1 MKQTHTTG
9 LEIAVVGM
17 ALRLPRAADTEEF
30 FGHLCRGEELIRFFD
45 DDTLR
50 AQGVPEADIANPAY
64 VKAAGYLDGRF
75 EFDADFF
82 DYKAREAEF
91 MDPQLR
97 LLHECCWEAL
107 EAAGCDPHMGAS
119 AIGLYAG
126 SSQNMNWL
134 RAVAQ
139 HVGDK
144 IGEIYDLKMLYQRE
158 FFPTRISYRL
168 NLKGPAIGID
178 STCSTSL
185 VALHMAAQGL
195 LSGDCDVALAGGACV
210 SPLVKGYAYHEGMIQ
225 SPDGRCRA
233 FDAQANGTV
242 PGQGVGIVAL
252 KRLDDAIADGNPILA
267 VLKASAINND
277 GNDKVGYTA
286 PSVSGQSRV
295 IRSALELAEV
305 EPRDIDFVECHGTAT
320 RIGDPIEVEALG
332 QAYGARDAAGP
343 CLIGSVKSNIGH
355 LDAAAGIM
363 GFIKAVLALRHEV
376 LPPSLHYTR
385 PNPMIA
391 FERGGFAVN
400 TALTPLEQA
409 VRPLRAGVSS
419 FGVGGT
425 NAHVIVEQYV
435 ERRVASADAGRHR
448 LIPLS
453 ARTPQALR
461 RYAAKLRHAVD
472 TGLPSLDAVA
482 RTLQQARRHFAVRQ
496 AVAAATHEQLL
507 AQLDDIEAGAAAPVA
522 QERPLVFMF
531 SGQGA
536 QYPGMTRQLY
546 AREPQYRAQVD
557 ACLAL
562 LEPALSARVRDLLLA
577 DPAGDRHA
585 EAADTALAQPLL
597 FIVEYALAR
606 TLMAW
611 GVEPAVMIGHSL
623 GEFVAACL
631 AEVFTLSDALAL
643 VSQRGRLMASA
654 EPGAMLSVRLPE
666 SAIGAYLGDSLD
678 LAAVNSSALTVVSG
692 PLPAVAAL
700 EARLLG
706 DGVAC
711 TRLKTSHAY
720 HSRMMDGILGE
731 FRAAVAATPR
741 QVPRRSFISNL
752 SGAPVTAAEVLDP
765 EYWCR
770 HLRSAVRFADA
781 IGALQQQGPHTF
793 LEIGPGNALTTFARS
808 HERFDDTH
816 LCLQSVR
823 HPRHDDV
830 DDAFLLRTLGQLYAH
845 GASLRWDVMS
855 ADIEGPFITLPT
867 YAFAP
872 TLYDQVAGTQHAPAG
887 AAPTAAHVAN
897 TPAQRAICHPR
908 PNLSTP
914 FVAATS
920 DTERRL
926 GAMWCAIF
934 KLDRI
939 GVDDNFFD
947 LGGHSLLATR
957 VLADVR
963 EEFGADIAI
972 HALFEDPTI
981 AALASLVEQADAGSA
996 RYPALVAADRGAPIP
1011 MSFQQRRLW
1020 MIDRLGGGSTQYNMP
1035 APFILNG
1042 ALDLNALQGAL
1053 DRLVERHESLRT
1065 VFCEIDGEALQ
1076 VIRAHQPV
1084 PITRLDLS
1092 ALPADERAARQRA
1105 LVDADA
1111 KRAFDLTAELPLR
1124 ISLVRL
1130 GERQHL
1136 LLFNVHHIV
1145 SDGWSEVILVKEFAE
1160 LYRALASGTEPALA
1174 PLSMQYADFAAWQ
1187 RNWLVGPLLE
1197 QELDFWRARLAG
1209 LPAVHSLPLDKPRP
1223 AVSRHA
1229 GALLKRTLSP
1239 QLLARLRTFSQ
1250 SHRATLFMTLQ
1261 AAFAVLLGR
1270 LGNSDDIVMG
1280 TPIAGR
1286 MHKPLEPLIGFF
1298 VNTLLL
1304 RTDLSANPSFAQ
1316 LLEQTRQMALSAFE
1330 HQHVPFEM
1338 LVEELAPARSR
1349 NHAPLFQVLFAL
1361 QNYERGA
1368 LSIDGLELERVEE
1381 TVSAKVDLNLIMA
1394 ESSEGLFANW
1404 YYDTD
1409 LFEHATIER
1418 MADQLEV
1425 LLAALP
1431 DGGECTVLDFDIVA
1445 GEERGMLLEGWQGR
1459 DGAGRRYVLNR
1470 AGRLAPTGVHGE
1482 LYVGGSAADA
1492 AGQPDPF
1499 ASVPGARMVATG
1511 QCARWRADG
1520 QLEILGALGDLA
1532 TLHGYPIALAPIEAA
1547 LARHP
1552 AIADVV
1558 VRVRDERVVAYVVV
1572 TPGMAALDAA
1582 AARLFLADA
1591 LPESMLPQAVLTLA
1605 HIPRLPDCAPD
1616 LAALAREA
1624 IDAAPRQLPRN
1635 AMEKRVFDAWCTVL
1649 QISAPS
1655 IDQDFFSLGADSIL
1669 LLKLSAHLGRE
1680 GLKFSVKDFYAE
1692 PTIEAMARLVEVV
1705 EQPEADA
1712 HPAYGAQLLH
1722 PMQRE
1727 FLDDGNPDPHHFNQ
1741 SVLLDVGTEFDPA
1754 LIEPVLAA
1762 LYARHDALRLRFVR
1776 DSRDGWSAQYR
1787 ASADVAPV
1795 ESLCRVV
1802 IGAGDP
1808 APADT
1813 FLREANRI
1821 QRSLSLEGP
1830 LMKIAHFQLPDG
1842 GARLLIA
1849 VHHLVV
1855 DGVSWRALL
1864 QDVETAYR
1872 QAAAGQAVA
1881 LPARPASFQ
1890 RGVETLQRLAG
1901 SPAVLAE
1908 LPFWE
1913 AVLAKAPAPLL
1924 HAPVE
1929 DDLVADEGSATVALP
1944 QALTEQLLAGC
1955 GRAYRMN
1962 VDEVLLAALRLA
1974 FGDWRGGAPLAVL
1987 MEGHGRASLGEALAI
2002 GDTVGWFTSV
2012 YPVLFSSIHGDL
2024 SALLRD
2030 TKEVLRQV
2038 PAKGEHFGALKHL
2051 ALPATG
2057 LDDRAFRA
2065 GAVMFNYLGQ
2075 FDQVVGAGALFAP
2088 AREASGDNVSPR
2100 RRRAAPLAF
2109 DGLVSGGQLRFSIKY
2124 NRRHVDGASIAALAG
2139 AFERAIAELVGHWQE
2154 QPLGGLTPSDVAPLA
2169 VGQAE
2174 LDQWQLQWPAMR
2186 DAYPATGSQ
2195 QGMLFRSMR
2204 DTAGHNA
2211 TFVNQLIFNIEGE
2224 LDLPRLQHAW
2234 ETLPQR
2240 HDVFRTAFAL
2250 PRQGGIAQLQMAPEN
2265 LTLPFCYE
2273 DLSALPLSEQDA
2285 CIALFTA
2292 ADRGRGFDMAQA
2304 PLSRVAVWR
2313 VTPSCH
2319 RVLWTTH
2326 HAIIDGWSVPLVFR
2340 SLLDSYAGGE
2350 VRSEPAART
2359 FKNYVQWLRKQ
2370 DEAGAKAYWRACL
2383 APQEAPC
2390 VITPDVRNAQPSRPA
2405 QVQLKL
2411 EASQLARLEELAR
2424 TVGVTP
2430 YSLVQCAWAYVLHTY
2445 TGQKR
2450 VCFGSVNSGRPAQLA
2465 GAEATVG
2472 PFINTLPVTLEVD
2485 ASQPLRQWLRD
2496 AHHQQLE
2503 WQHHGFLQLPDI
2515 LAQSPFGAR
2524 VELFNTTLVY
2534 ENYPVDSIRDAQ
2546 AELRM
2551 TGLHSQESTGTGL
2564 TLVFMPGD
2572 GLTVKLMYQSGEF
2585 SAAQSERIARHVV
2598 RLLAAMPGLADGLVG
2613 SLDDTLDET
2622 ASFEDDAGHLDD
2634 EDLLAL
2640 LDELDNI

>member
-50 AQGVPEADIANPAY
+50 AHGVPEADIANPAY

-107 EAAGCDPHMGAS
+107 EAAGCDPQLGAG
-119 AIGLYAG
+119 AVGLYAG

-144 IGEIYDLKMLYQRE
+144 IGEVYDLKMLYQRE

-210 SPLVKGYAYHEGMIQ
+210 SPLVKGYMYHEGMIQ
-225 SPDGRCRA
+225 SPDGHCRA
-233 FDAQANGTV
+233 FDTQANGTV

-286 PSVSGQSRV
+286 PSVAGQSRV
-295 IRSALELAEV
+295 IRSALDLAEV
-305 EPRDIDFVECHGTAT
+305 APGDVDFIECHGTAT

-332 QAYGARDAAGP
+332 QAYGARGAAAP

-363 GFIKAVLALRHEV
+363 GFIKAVLAVRHGV
-376 LPPSLHYTR
+376 LPPSLHYTQ

-391 FERGGFAVN
+391 FERNGFAVN
-400 TALTPLEQA
+400 TALTTLEHCA
-409 VRPLRAGVSS
+409 RPLRAGVSS

-425 NAHVIVEQYV
+425 NAHAIVEQYV

-448 LIPLS
+448 LVPLS
-453 ARTPQALR
+453 SRTPQALR
-461 RYAAKLRHAVD
+461 RYAAKLRHALG
-472 TGLPSLDAVA
+472 TGMPSLDAVA
-482 RTLQQARRHFAVRQ
+482 RTLQQGRRHFAVRQ
-496 AVAAATHEQLL
+496 TLVAATREQLL
-507 AQLDDIEAGAAAPVA
+507 TQLAEIEAGAAEPVA
-522 QERPLVFMF
+522 QARPVVFMF

-536 QYPGMTRQLY
+536 QYAGMTRQLY
-546 AREPQYRAQVD
+546 ACEPDYRAQVD
-557 ACLAL
+557 ACLEL
-562 LEPALSARVRDLLLA
+562 LEPALLARVRGLLLA
-577 DPAGDRHA
+577 EPADDRHT
-585 EAADTALAQPLL
+585 EAADTSVAQPLL

-631 AEVFTLSDALAL
+631 ADVFTLPDALAL
-643 VSQRGRLMASA
+643 VCQRARLMAGA
-654 EPGAMLSVRLPE
+654 APGAMLSVRLAE
-666 SAIGAYLGDSLD
+666 AAVGAYLDDSLD
-678 LAAVNSSALTVVSG
+678 LSAVNSSALTVVSG
-692 PLPAVAAL
+692 PLPAIAAL
-700 EARLLG
+700 EMRLLD

-720 HSRMMDGILGE
+720 HSRMMDAILGE
-731 FRAAVAATPR
+731 FRAMVAATPR
-741 QVPRRSFISNL
+741 RAPQRPFMSNL
-752 SGAPVTAAEVLDP
+752 SGAPVTAAEALDP
-765 EYWCR
+765 AYWCR
-770 HLRSAVRFADA
+770 HLRCAVRFADA
-781 IGALQQQGPHTF
+781 IGALQQRGPHTF

-816 LCLQSVR
+816 LCLQSIR
-823 HPRHDDV
+823 HPRQDEA
-830 DDAFLLRTLGQLYAH
+830 DDAFLLRTLGQLYAD
-845 GASLRWDVMS
+845 GATLRWDRMS
-855 ADIEGPFITLPT
+855 ADIEGPFIALPT

-872 TLYDQVAGTQHAPAG
+872 TVYDQVAGMQHAPSG
-887 AAPTAAHVAN
+887 AAPTTAHAGN
-897 TPAQRAICHPR
+897 TAPPRAICHPR

-914 FVAATS
+914 FAAPVS
-920 DTERRL
+920 DAERRL
-926 GAMWCAIF
+926 AAMWCAIF

-972 HALFEDPTI
+972 HALFDHPTI
-981 AALASLVEQADAGSA
+981 AALARLVGQADTGSA

-1020 MIDRLGGGSTQYNMP
+1020 MIDRLGGGSAQYNMP

-1042 ALDLNALQGAL
+1042 ALDLGALQGAL
-1053 DRLVERHESLRT
+1053 DRLVARHESLRT
-1065 VFCEIDGEALQ
+1065 VFCEVDGEALQ
-1076 VIRAHQPV
+1076 IIRPHQPV
-1084 PITRLDLS
+1084 PIARLDLS
-1092 ALPADERAARQRA
+1092 SLPEKERAGRQRE

-1111 KRAFDLTAELPLR
+1111 RRTFDLTTELPLR
-1124 ISLVRL
+1124 VTLVRH

-1136 LLFNVHHIV
+1136 LLFNAHHIV

-1209 LPAVHSLPLDKPRP
+1209 MRAVHSLPLDKPRA

-1229 GALLKRTLSP
+1229 GALLKRTLAP

-1250 SHRATLFMTLQ
+1250 AHRATLFMTLQ
-1261 AAFAVLLGR
+1261 SAFALLLGR
-1270 LGNSDDIVMG
+1270 LSNSDDIVMG

-1304 RTDLSANPSFAQ
+1304 RTDLSSNPSFVQ

-1338 LVEELAPARSR
+1338 LVEELAPTRAR
-1349 NHAPLFQVLFAL
+1349 NHAPLFQILFAL
-1361 QNYERGA
+1361 QNYERCT

-1381 TVSAKVDLNLIMA
+1381 TVAAKVDLTLIMA

-1409 LFEHATIER
+1409 LFEPATIER

-1425 LLAALP
+1425 LLSALP
-1431 DGGECTVLDFDIVA
+1431 DSGDCPVLGFDIVA
-1445 GEERGMLLEGWQGR
+1445 GDERALLLERWQDR
-1459 DGAGRRYVLNR
+1459 DGAERRYVLNR
-1470 AGRLAPTGVHGE
+1470 AGMLAPVGVYGE
-1482 LYVGGSAADA
+1482 LCVSGSAVDH

-1499 ASVPGARMVATG
+1499 AGAPGARMARTG

-1520 QLEILGALGDLA
+1520 QLDMLGALDELA
-1532 TLHGYPIALAPIEAA
+1532 ILHGYPIALAPIEAA

-1552 AIADVV
+1552 AVAEAV
-1558 VRVRDERVVAYVVV
+1558 VRIVDQRLVAYAVPV
-1572 TPGMAALDAA
+1572 PGMAAPDAD
-1582 AARLFLADA
+1582 AARLFLAEV
-1591 LPESMLPQAVLTLA
+1591 LPEATPPQAVVMLA
-1605 HIPRLPDCAPD
+1605 RIPRLPGGGPD
-1616 LAALAREA
+1616 LEALAREA
-1624 IDAAPRQLPRN
+1624 IDVASPRKLPRD
-1635 AMEKRVFDAWCTVL
+1635 AMEQRVLDAWCKVL
-1649 QISAPS
+1649 QIAPPS

-1705 EQPEADA
+1705 EHPEADA
-1712 HPAYGAQLLH
+1712 RPACGAQLLH

-1727 FLDDGNPDPHHFNQ
+1727 LLEDGSLDPHHFNQ
-1741 SVLLDVGTEFDPA
+1741 SVLLDIGREFDPA
-1754 LIEPVLAA
+1754 LIEPIMAA
-1762 LYARHDALRLRFVR
+1762 LYARHDALRLHFVR
-1776 DSRDGWSAQYR
+1776 DSDDGWSARYR
-1787 ASADVAPV
+1787 ASADVQPG
-1795 ESLCRVV
+1795 ESLCCVV
-1802 IGAGDP
+1802 IDAGDS
-1808 APADT
+1808 APSDT

-1821 QRSLSLEGP
+1821 QRSLSLDGP
-1830 LMKIAHFQLPDG
+1830 LMKFAHVLLPDG
-1842 GARLLIA
+1842 GARLLI
-1849 VHHLVV
+1849 VVNHLVV

-1872 QAAAGQAVA
+1872 QAAAGQTIA
-1881 LPARPASFQ
+1881 LPARPATFQ
-1890 RGVETLQRLAG
+1890 RAVETMQRLAS

-1908 LPFWE
+1908 LPYWQ
-1913 AVLAKAPAPLL
+1913 AVLAMALP
-1924 HAPVE
+1924 PVHGPGE
-1929 DDLVADEGSATVALP
+1929 DDLVADEDATTVVLP

-1962 VDEVLLAALRLA
+1962 VDEVLLTALRLA
-1974 FGDWRGGAPLAVL
+1974 FDEWRGHAPLAVL
-1987 MEGHGRASLGEALAI
+1987 MEGHGRATLGEVLAI
-2002 GDTVGWFTSV
+2002 GDTVGWFTAV
-2012 YPVLFSSIHGDL
+2012 CPVVFSSVDGNL
-2024 SALLRD
+2024 AALLRD
-2030 TKEVLRQV
+2030 TKEVLRRI

-2051 ALPATG
+2051 ALPSTG
-2057 LDDRAFRA
+2057 LDDSAFRA

-2088 AREASGDNVSPR
+2088 APEASGDNISPR

-2109 DGLVSGGQLRFSIKY
+2109 DGLVSGGRLRFSIKY
-2124 NRRHVDGASIAALAG
+2124 NRRHVDGAGIGKLAR
-2139 AFERAIAELVGHWQE
+2139 AFERALAELVGCWQE

-2169 VGQAE
+2169 TDQAE
-2174 LDQWQLQWPAMR
+2174 LDHWQRQWPALR

-2195 QGMLFRSMR
+2195 QGMLFRSLSES
-2204 DTAGHNA
+2204 AGHNA
-2211 TFVNQLIFNIEGE
+2211 AFVNQLIFNIEGE
-2224 LDLPRLQHAW
+2224 LDLQRLQHAW

-2240 HDVFRTAFAL
+2240 HDVFRTVFAL
-2250 PRQGGIAQLQMAPEN
+2250 LRQGGIAQLQMAPEHV
-2265 LTLPFCYE
+2265 TLPFFYE
-2273 DLSALPLSEQDA
+2273 DLSALPPGEQDA
-2285 CIALFTA
+2285 GIALYTA
-2292 ADRGRGFDMAQA
+2292 ADRRRGFDIAQA

-2313 VTPSCH
+2313 VTPGCH

-2326 HAIIDGWSVPLVFR
+2326 HAIIDGWSVPLVFH
-2340 SLLDSYAGGE
+2340 SLLDSYAAGDL
-2350 VRSEPAART
+2350 RSAPATRT
-2359 FKNYVQWLRKQ
+2359 FKHYVQWLHKQ
-2370 DEAGAKAYWRACL
+2370 DEAGAKAYWRARL

-2390 VITPDVRNAQPSRPA
+2390 VIAPDVRTAGPSLPA

-2411 EASQLARLEELAR
+2411 DAGQVARLEELAR
-2424 TVGVTP
+2424 DVGVTP

-2445 TGQKR
+2445 TGQQR
-2450 VCFGSVNSGRPAQLA
+2450 VCFGSVNSGRPPQLA
-2465 GAEATVG
+2465 GADATVG
-2472 PFINTLPVTLEVD
+2472 PFINTLPVTLGVD
-2485 ASQPLRQWLRD
+2485 AGQPLRQWLRD
-2496 AHHQQLE
+2496 AHHQHLD
-2503 WQHHGFLQLPDI
+2503 WQNHGFLQLPDI
-2515 LAQSPFGAR
+2515 LAQSPFGPR

-2534 ENYPVDSIRDAQ
+2534 ENYPIDSIRDAQ
-2546 AELRM
+2546 SALRM
-2551 TGLHSQESTGTGL
+2551 TSLHSQESTGSGL
-2564 TLVFMPGD
+2564 TLVLMPGD
-2572 GLTVKLMYQSGEF
+2572 GMTVKLMYQSGEF

-2598 RLLAAMPGLADGLVG
+2598 RLLAALPVMANGLVG
-2613 SLDDTLDET
+2613 SLDDTLDE
-2622 ASFEDDAGHLDD
+2622 SDDFAGGLGHLDD
-2634 EDLLAL
+2634 DDLLTL
-2640 LDELDNI
+2640 LDELENS

>member
-30 FGHLCRGEELIRFFD
+30 FGHLCRGENLIRFFD

-50 AQGVPEADIANPAY
+50 AHGVPEADIANPAY

-107 EAAGCDPHMGAS
+107 EAAGCDPQLGTGAV
-119 AIGLYAG
+119 GLYAG

-144 IGEIYDLKMLYQRE
+144 IGEVYDLKMLYQRE

-210 SPLVKGYAYHEGMIQ
+210 SPLVKGYMYHEGMIQ
-225 SPDGRCRA
+225 SPDGHCRA

-286 PSVSGQSRV
+286 PSVAGQNRV
-295 IRSALELAEV
+295 IRSALDLAEV
-305 EPRDIDFVECHGTAT
+305 TSGDVDFVECHGTAT

-332 QAYGARDAAGP
+332 QAYGAHDAAAP
-343 CLIGSVKSNIGH
+343 WLIGSVKSNIGH

-363 GFIKAVLALRHEV
+363 GFIKAVLAVRHGV
-376 LPPSLHYTR
+376 LPPSLHYTQ

-391 FERGGFAVN
+391 FERDGFAVN
-400 TALTPLEQA
+400 TALAKLEQSA
-409 VRPLRAGVSS
+409 RPLRAGVSS

-425 NAHVIVEQYV
+425 NAHAIVEQYV

-448 LIPLS
+448 LVPLS

-461 RYAAKLRHAVD
+461 RYAAKLRHALG
-472 TGLPSLDAVA
+472 TGMPSLDAVA
-482 RTLQQARRHFAVRQ
+482 RTLQLARRHFAVRQ
-496 AVAAATHEQLL
+496 PLVAATREQLL
-507 AQLDDIEAGAAAPVA
+507 AQLEQIEAGAAAPVA
-522 QERPLVFMF
+522 QARHLVFMF
-531 SGQGA
+531 SGQGT

-546 AREPQYRAQVD
+546 TREPEYRAQVD
-557 ACLAL
+557 ACLEL

-631 AEVFTLSDALAL
+631 ADVFTLPDALTL
-643 VSQRGRLMASA
+643 VCRRGRLMAGA
-654 EPGAMLSVRLPE
+654 APGAMLSVRLAE
-666 SAIGAYLGDSLD
+666 AAVSAYLDDNLD
-678 LAAVNSSALTVVSG
+678 LSAVNSSALTVVSG
-692 PLPAVAAL
+692 PLQAIAAL

-711 TRLKTSHAY
+711 TRLKTLHAY

-741 QVPRRSFISNL
+741 RAPQRSFMSNL
-752 SGAPVTAAEVLDP
+752 SGAPVTAAEALDP

-770 HLRSAVRFADA
+770 HLRCAVRFADA
-781 IGALQQQGPHTF
+781 IGALQQEGPHTF
-793 LEIGPGNALTTFARS
+793 LEIGPGNALTTFVRS
-808 HERFDDTH
+808 HEHFDDTH
-816 LCLQSVR
+816 LCLQSIR
-823 HPRHDDV
+823 HPRQDDA
-830 DDAFLLRTLGQLYAH
+830 DDAFLLRTLGQLYGD
-845 GASLRWDVMS
+845 GASLCWDRMS
-855 ADIEGPFITLPT
+855 ADIEGPFIALPT

-872 TLYDQVAGTQHAPAG
+872 TVYDQVAGTQHTPSG
-887 AAPTAAHVAN
+887 AAPAAAHAGNTAAS
-897 TPAQRAICHPR
+897 RAICHPR

-914 FVAATS
+914 FAAPAS
-920 DTERRL
+920 DAERRL
-926 GAMWCAIF
+926 AAMWCAIF

-972 HALFEDPTI
+972 HALFEYPTI
-981 AALASLVEQADAGSA
+981 AALALLVEQADAGSA

-1020 MIDRLGGGSTQYNMP
+1020 MIDRLGGGSAQYNMP

-1042 ALDLNALQGAL
+1042 ALDLDALQGAL

-1065 VFCEIDGEALQ
+1065 VFCEIDGVALQ
-1076 VIRAHQPV
+1076 VIRPQQPV
-1084 PITRLDLS
+1084 PIARLDLS
-1092 ALPADERAARQRA
+1092 ALPAHERAERQRE

-1111 KRAFDLTAELPLR
+1111 RRTFDLTGELPLR
-1124 ISLVRL
+1124 VTLVRL

-1136 LLFNVHHIV
+1136 LLFNAHHIV

-1160 LYRALASGTEPALA
+1160 LYRALASCTEPALA

-1209 LPAVHSLPLDKPRP
+1209 MRAVHSLPLDKPRA

-1229 GALLKRTLSP
+1229 GALLKRTLTP

-1261 AAFAVLLGR
+1261 AAFALLLGR

-1304 RTDLSANPSFAQ
+1304 RTDLSANPSFVQ
-1316 LLEQTRQMALSAFE
+1316 LLEQTRQMTLSAFE

-1338 LVEELAPARSR
+1338 LVEELAPTRSR
-1349 NHAPLFQVLFAL
+1349 NHAPLFQILFAL
-1361 QNYERGA
+1361 QSYERGT

-1381 TVSAKVDLNLIMA
+1381 TVAAKVDLTLIMA
-1394 ESSEGLFANW
+1394 ESVEGLFANW

-1409 LFEHATIER
+1409 LFEQATVER

-1425 LLAALP
+1425 LLSALP
-1431 DGGECTVLDFDIVA
+1431 DGGDCPVLGFDIVA
-1445 GEERGMLLEGWQGR
+1445 GNERALLLERWQDQ
-1459 DGAGRRYVLNR
+1459 DGAERRYVLNH
-1470 AGRLAPTGVHGE
+1470 AGMPTPIGVYGE
-1482 LYVGGSAADA
+1482 LCVSGPDVDA

-1499 ASVPGARMVATG
+1499 AGAPGARIARTG

-1520 QLEILGALGDLA
+1520 QLEILGALDDLA
-1532 TLHGYPIALAPIEAA
+1532 ILHGYPIALAPIEAA

-1552 AIADVV
+1552 AVAEAV
-1558 VRVRDERVVAYVVV
+1558 VRIVDQRLVAYAVPA
-1572 TPGMAALDAA
+1572 PGMAALDAE
-1582 AARLFLADA
+1582 AARLFLADV
-1591 LPESMLPQAVLTLA
+1591 LPESMLPQAVLMLA
-1605 HIPRLPDCAPD
+1605 RIPRLSDGGPD
-1616 LAALAREA
+1616 LEALEREA
-1624 IDAAPRQLPRN
+1624 IDDAVPRKLPRD
-1635 AMEKRVFDAWCTVL
+1635 AMEQRVLDAWCKVL
-1649 QISAPS
+1649 QIAPPS

-1692 PTIEAMARLVEVV
+1692 PTIAAMARLVEVV
-1705 EQPEADA
+1705 EHPEADA
-1712 HPAYGAQLLH
+1712 RPAYGAQLLH
-1722 PMQRE
+1722 PMQLE
-1727 FLDDGNPDPHHFNQ
+1727 LLDDGSPDPHHFNQ
-1741 SVLLDVGTEFDPA
+1741 SVLLDVGREFDPA
-1754 LIEPVLAA
+1754 LIDPVLAA

-1776 DSRDGWSAQYR
+1776 DSNHGWGAHYL
-1787 ASADVAPV
+1787 ASADVKPT

-1802 IGAGDP
+1802 IDAGDP
-1808 APADT
+1808 APSDV

-1830 LMKIAHFQLPDG
+1830 LMKFVHFLLPDG
-1842 GARLLIA
+1842 GARLLIV

-1872 QAAAGQAVA
+1872 QAVAGQVIA
-1881 LPARPASFQ
+1881 LPARPATFQ
-1890 RGVETLQRLAG
+1890 RAVETLQRLAS

-1908 LPFWE
+1908 LPYWK
-1913 AVLAKAPAPLL
+1913 AVLATPLPLVRAPG
-1924 HAPVE
+1924 E
-1929 DDLVADEGSATVALP
+1929 DDLVADEGTTTVVLP

-1955 GRAYRMN
+1955 GRAYRMS

-1974 FGDWRGGAPLAVL
+1974 FDDWRGHAPLAVL
-1987 MEGHGRASLGEALAI
+1987 MEGHGRASLGEVLDI
-2002 GDTVGWFTSV
+2002 GDTVGWFTAV
-2012 YPVLFSSIHGDL
+2012 YPVLFSSVNGDL
-2024 SALLRD
+2024 AALLRD
-2030 TKEVLRQV
+2030 TKEVLRQM
-2038 PAKGEHFGALKHL
+2038 PAKGEHFGVLKHL

-2057 LDDRAFRA
+2057 LDDSAFRA
-2065 GAVMFNYLGQ
+2065 CAVMFNYLGQ
-2075 FDQVVGAGALFAP
+2075 FDQVVGAGTLFAP
-2088 AREASGDNVSPR
+2088 APEASGDNVSPL
-2100 RRRAAPLAF
+2100 RRRAAPLTF
-2109 DGLVSGGQLRFSIKY
+2109 DGLVSGERLRFSIKY
-2124 NRRHVDGASIAALAG
+2124 NRRHVDGASIGTLAH
-2139 AFERAIAELVGHWQE
+2139 AFERALAELVGRWRE
-2154 QPLGGLTPSDVAPLA
+2154 RPLGGLTPSDVAPLA
-2169 VGQAE
+2169 TDQAE
-2174 LDQWQLQWPAMR
+2174 LDHWQLHWPALR

-2195 QGMLFRSMR
+2195 QGMLFRSLL
-2204 DTAGHNA
+2204 DSAGHNT

-2250 PRQGGIAQLQMAPEN
+2250 PRQGGIAQLQMAPES
-2265 LTLPFCYE
+2265 LKLPFFYE
-2273 DLSALPLSEQDA
+2273 DLSALPLAEQDA
-2285 CIALFTA
+2285 AIALFTA
-2292 ADRGRGFDMAQA
+2292 ADRGRGFDIAQA

-2326 HAIIDGWSVPLVFR
+2326 HAIIDGWSVPLVFH
-2340 SLLDSYAGGE
+2340 SLLESYAASE
-2350 VRSEPAART
+2350 VRSEPATRT
-2359 FKNYVQWLRKQ
+2359 FKNYVQWLHKQ
-2370 DEAGAKAYWRACL
+2370 DEAGAKAYWRAYL

-2390 VITPDVRNAQPSRPA
+2390 VIAPDVRNAESSLPA

-2411 EASQLARLEELAR
+2411 DAGQVARLEELAR
-2424 TVGVTP
+2424 GVGVTP

-2445 TGQKR
+2445 TGQQR

-2465 GAEATVG
+2465 GADATVG

-2485 ASQPLRQWLRD
+2485 AGRPLRQWLRE
-2496 AHHQQLE
+2496 AHHQHLE
-2503 WQHHGFLQLPDI
+2503 WQNHGFLQLPDI
-2515 LAQSPFGAR
+2515 LAQSPFSAR

-2534 ENYPVDSIRDAQ
+2534 ENYPIDSIKDAQ
-2546 AELRM
+2546 SELRM
-2551 TGLHSQESTGTGL
+2551 TSLHSQESTGTGL
-2564 TLVFMPGD
+2564 TLVLMPGD
-2572 GLTVKLMYQSGEF
+2572 GMTVKLMYQSGEF
-2585 SAAQSERIARHVV
+2585 SATQSERIARHMV
-2598 RLLAAMPGLADGLVG
+2598 RLLAAMPGLADGLVS
-2613 SLDDTLDET
+2613 SLDDTLDDS
-2622 ASFEDDAGHLDD
+2622 AGLAGGPGHLDD

>member
-50 AQGVPEADIANPAY
+50 EHGVPEADIANPAY
-64 VKAAGYLDGRF
+64 VKAAGCLDERF
-75 EFDADFF
+75 GFDADFF

-107 EAAGCDPHMGAS
+107 EAGGCDPQLAAG

-139 HVGDK
+139 HVGDN

-158 FFPTRISYRL
+158 FFPTRVSYRL

-195 LSGDCDVALAGGACV
+195 LSGDCDVALAGGVCV
-210 SPLVKGYAYHEGMIQ
+210 SPVVKGYAYHEGMIQ
-225 SPDGRCRA
+225 SPDGHCRA

-252 KRLDDAIADGNPILA
+252 KRLDDAIADGNPIHA

-286 PSVSGQSRV
+286 PSVAGQSRV
-295 IRSALELAEV
+295 IRSALDLAQV
-305 EPRDIDFVECHGTAT
+305 ASGDIDFVECHGTAT

-332 QAYGARDAAGP
+332 QAYGARDGAAP

-363 GFIKAVLALRHEV
+363 GFIKAVLAVRHGV
-376 LPPSLHYTR
+376 LPPSLHYAR
-385 PNPMIA
+385 PNPLIA

-400 TALTPLEQA
+400 TALTPLEQPA
-409 VRPLRAGVSS
+409 RPVRAGVSA

-425 NAHVIVEQYV
+425 NAHAIVEQYV
-435 ERRVASADAGRHR
+435 ERRTASADAGRHR
-448 LIPLS
+448 LGPLS
-453 ARTPQALR
+453 ARDPQALR
-461 RYAAKLRHAVD
+461 RYAAKLRRAL
-472 TGLPSLDAVA
+472 GAGAPSLDAVA
-482 RTLQQARRHFAVRQ
+482 RTLQQARRHFAVRRPL
-496 AVAAATHEQLL
+496 VAATREQLL
-507 AQLDDIEAGAAAPVA
+507 AQLDDVANGAAAPA
-522 QERPLVFMF
+522 PRQRPVVFMF

-546 AREPQYRAQVD
+546 AREPQYRAHVD

-606 TLMAW
+606 TLMGW
-611 GVEPAVMIGHSL
+611 GVEPAMMIGHSL

-631 AEVFTLSDALAL
+631 ADVFTLPDALAL
-643 VSQRGRLMASA
+643 VCRRGRLMAGA

-666 SAIGAYLGDSLD
+666 SAIGAWLGDSLD

-692 PLPAVAAL
+692 PLPAIAAL
-700 EARLLG
+700 EARLAA

-720 HSRMMDGILGE
+720 HSRMMDGVLAE
-731 FRAAVAATPR
+731 FRAAVDATPR
-741 QVPRRSFISNL
+741 RAPRRPFMSNL
-752 SGAPVTAAEVLDP
+752 SGAPVTEADALDP
-765 EYWCR
+765 AYWCR
-770 HLRSAVRFADA
+770 HLRGAVRFADA
-781 IGALQQQGPHTF
+781 IGALQRQGPHTF
-793 LEIGPGNALTTFARS
+793 LEIGPGNALATFVRS
-808 HERFDDTH
+808 HEDCDDSH
-816 LCLQSVR
+816 LCLQAVR
-823 HPRHDDV
+823 HPRQDDA
-830 DDAFLLRTLGQLYAH
+830 DDAFLLRALGHLYAD
-845 GASLRWDVMS
+845 GASLRWDAVS
-855 ADIEGPFITLPT
+855 ADIEGPFIALPT

-872 TLYDQVAGTQHAPAG
+872 TVYDQVAGTRQAPAG
-887 AAPTAAHVAN
+887 AAPAAAQDV
-897 TPAQRAICHPR
+897 PAPAPRTICHPR
-908 PNLSTP
+908 PDRSTP
-914 FVAATS
+914 FVAPRG
-920 DTERRL
+920 DTEQRL
-926 GAMWCAIF
+926 AALWCAIF

-939 GVDDNFFD
+939 GADDNFFD

-963 EEFGADIAI
+963 EAFGADIAM
-972 HALFEDPTI
+972 HALFEDPTV
-981 AALASLVEQADAGSA
+981 AALARLVEQADTGSA

-1020 MIDRLGGGSTQYNMP
+1020 MIDRLGGGSAQYNMP

-1042 ALDLNALQGAL
+1042 ALNLDALQGAL
-1053 DRLVERHESLRT
+1053 DRLVARHESLRT
-1065 VFCEIDGEALQ
+1065 VFCEADGEALQ
-1076 VIRAHQPV
+1076 VIRPPQPV
-1084 PITRLDLS
+1084 PIARLDLA
-1092 ALPADERAARQRA
+1092 ALPAGERARRHRA

-1111 KRAFDLTAELPLR
+1111 RRAFDLTAELPLR
-1124 ISLVRL
+1124 VTLVRL

-1136 LLFNVHHIV
+1136 LLFNAHHIV

-1209 LPAVHSLPLDKPRP
+1209 IPAVHSLPLDKPRA

-1229 GALLKRTLSP
+1229 GALLKRTLAP
-1239 QLLARLRTFSQ
+1239 QLLARLQAFSQ
-1250 SHRATLFMTLQ
+1250 AHRATLFMTLQ
-1261 AAFAVLLGR
+1261 AAFALLLGR

-1316 LLEQTRQMALSAFE
+1316 LLDQTRRMALSAFE

-1349 NHAPLFQVLFAL
+1349 SHAPLFQVLFAL
-1361 QNYERGA
+1361 QNYERGT

-1381 TVSAKVDLNLIMA
+1381 TVAAKVDLTLIMA
-1394 ESSEGLFANW
+1394 ESPDGLFANW

-1409 LFEHATIER
+1409 LFEQATVER
-1418 MADQLEV
+1418 MADQLEA

-1431 DGGECTVLDFDIVA
+1431 DGADRPVLGFDIVA
-1445 GEERGMLLEGWQGR
+1445 GAERALLDRWQDA
-1459 DGAGRRYVLNR
+1459 DGAGRQVLDR
-1470 AGRLAPTGVHGE
+1470 AGMPAPIGVHGE
-1482 LYVGGSAADA
+1482 LHVSGPDGRM
-1492 AGQPDPF
+1492 AG
-1499 ASVPGARMVATG
+1499 TG

-1520 QLEILGALGDLA
+1520 RLEMLGALDDLA
-1532 TLHGYPIALAPIEAA
+1532 LLHGYPIALAPIEAA
-1547 LARHP
+1547 LAQHP
-1552 AIADVV
+1552 AIAEAV
-1558 VRVRDERVVAYVVV
+1558 VRIVDQRLVAYAVPA
-1572 TPGMAALDAA
+1572 PGAAAPDADAA
-1582 AARLFLADA
+1582 RRFLADV
-1591 LPESMLPQAVLTLA
+1591 LPEAVPPHAVLALA
-1605 HIPRLPDCAPD
+1605 QIPRLADGRPD
-1616 LAALAREA
+1616 LAALAQA
-1624 IDAAPRQLPRN
+1624 AAGHAAPRKLPGN
-1635 AMEKRVFDAWCTVL
+1635 AMEQRVLDAWCTVL
-1649 QISAPS
+1649 QIAPPS

-1669 LLKLSAHLGRE
+1669 LLKLSAHLGRD

-1692 PTIEAMARLVEVV
+1692 PTVEAMARLMEVV
-1705 EQPEADA
+1705 EHPEADA
-1712 HPAYGAQLLH
+1712 RPAHGAQLLH

-1727 FLDDGNPDPHHFNQ
+1727 LLADGSPDPHHFNQ
-1741 SVLLDVGTEFDPA
+1741 SVLLDVGPGFDPA

-1762 LYARHDALRLRFVR
+1762 LHARHDALRLCFVR
-1776 DSRDGWSAQYR
+1776 DGDGWSAHYR
-1787 ASADVAPV
+1787 AAADVAPAAGV
-1795 ESLCRVV
+1795 CRVV
-1802 IGAGDP
+1802 IDAADP
-1808 APADT
+1808 APADA

-1830 LMKIAHFQLPDG
+1830 LLKFAHVALPDG
-1842 GARLLIA
+1842 GARLLIVA
-1849 VHHLVV
+1849 HHLVV

-1864 QDVETAYR
+1864 QDVETGYR
-1872 QAAAGQAVA
+1872 QAAAGQPVT
-1881 LPARPASFQ
+1881 LPARPATFQ
-1890 RGVETLQRLAG
+1890 RAVEALQDLAG
-1901 SPAVLAE
+1901 TPAVLAE
-1908 LPFWE
+1908 LPYWQ
-1913 AVLAKAPAPLL
+1913 AVLAAAPA
-1924 HAPVE
+1924 APDRGPDE
-1929 DDLVADEGSATVALP
+1929 DDLVADEGSTTVVLP

-1974 FGDWRGGAPLAVL
+1974 FDDWRGRAPLAVL
-1987 MEGHGRASLGEALAI
+1987 MEGHGRAALGDVLDI
-2002 GDTVGWFTSV
+2002 GDTVGWFTAM
-2012 YPVLFSSIHGDL
+2012 YPVLFGGVERDPA
-2024 SALLRD
+2024 ALLRD
-2030 TKEVLRQV
+2030 TKEVLRRV

-2051 ALPATG
+2051 ARPATG
-2057 LDDRAFRA
+2057 LDDSAFRA
-2065 GAVMFNYLGQ
+2065 AAVMFNYLGQ

-2088 AREASGDNVSPR
+2088 APEASGDNVSPR

-2109 DGLVSGGQLRFSIKY
+2109 DGLVSGGRLRFSIKY
-2124 NRRHVDGASIAALAG
+2124 NRRHVDGARIAALAG
-2139 AFERAIAELVGHWQE
+2139 AFERALGELVGCWQE
-2154 QPLGGLTPSDVAPLA
+2154 RPLAGLTPSDVAPLA
-2169 VGQAE
+2169 TDQAE
-2174 LDQWQLQWPAMR
+2174 LDQWQLRWPAMR

-2204 DTAGHNA
+2204 DSAGHNA
-2211 TFVNQLIFNIEGE
+2211 AFVNQLIFDIEGE

-2234 ETLPQR
+2234 ETLPHR
-2240 HDVFRTAFAL
+2240 HDVFRTAFVV
-2250 PRQGGIAQLQMAPEN
+2250 PRQGGIAQLQMAPETV
-2265 LTLPFCYE
+2265 TLPFFYE
-2273 DLSALPLSEQDA
+2273 DLAALPPTEQEA
-2285 CIALFTA
+2285 VIAQFTG

-2313 VTPSCH
+2313 LTPGCH

-2350 VRSEPAART
+2350 LRGEPAART
-2359 FKNYVQWLRKQ
+2359 FKNYVQWLGKQ
-2370 DEAGAKAYWRACL
+2370 DEAGAKAYWRARL

-2390 VITPDVRNAQPSRPA
+2390 IIAPDVRHAPSSQPA

-2411 EASQLARLEELAR
+2411 EADQTARLEALAR

-2445 TGQKR
+2445 TGLGR

-2465 GAEATVG
+2465 GADATVG

-2485 ASQPLRQWLRD
+2485 AGQPLRQWLRD

-2503 WQHHGFLQLPDI
+2503 WRNHGFLQLPDI
-2515 LAQSPFGAR
+2515 LAQSPFGTRA
-2524 VELFNTTLVY
+2524 ELFNTTLVY

-2546 AELRM
+2546 ATLRM

-2572 GLTVKLMYQSGEF
+2572 GMTVKLMYQSGEF
-2585 SAAQSERIARHVV
+2585 SAAQSERIVRHVV
-2598 RLLAAMPGLADGLVG
+2598 RLLAAMPGLADGLVA
-2613 SLDDTLDET
+2613 SLDDAL
-2622 ASFEDDAGHLDD
+2622 DDAAGPADGGADLDD
-2634 EDLLAL
+2634 EHLLAL